1 VSRERTGVSA
11 NAVVAELEAEVARLT
26 GLIHDPF
33 VAKRRA
39 ERIAVLEGAHEEAV
53 AFLEDSGGCFC
64 KYEDGCTCPAERII
78 LRWRDKLQPRA
89 ALAAEPTEEP
99 GCPCGITD
107 PAHCSR
113 CFTCRNIAAASCTEP
128 TGEVTRHIECPEKC
142 WRRRWRVSGN
152 HSRYLP
158 PECNTCDSTGWV
170 DPHTGKSSGRSRC
183 DICFPGFAH
192 IYSQPTGGP
201 KCEECG
207 GSGVTYRWRAFTKRP
222 PPCPSCTKGEG

>member
-1 VSRERTGVSA
+1 MSRERTGVSA

-39 ERIAVLEGAHEEAV
+39 ERIAVLEEAHEEAV

-99 GCPCGITD
+99 GCPCGIAD

-113 CFTCRNIAAASCTEP
+113 CSTCRNIAATSCTE
-128 TGEVTRHIECPEKC
+128 
-142 WRRRWRVSGN
+142 
-152 HSRYLP
+152 
-158 PECNTCDSTGWV
+158 
-170 DPHTGKSSGRSRC
+170 
-183 DICFPGFAH
+183 
-192 IYSQPTGGP
+192 PTGGP

-222 PPCPSCTKGEG
+222 PPCPSCTKEGEG

>member
-1 VSRERTGVSA
+1 MSRERTGVSD
-11 NAVVAELEAEVARLT
+11 NAVVAELEAEVARL
-26 GLIHDPF
+26 GKQAEGF
-33 VAKRRA
+33 QEVAFNSNQ
-39 ERIAVLEGAHEEAV
+39 RIAVLEGAHEEAV
-53 AFLEDSGGCFC
+53 AFLGDSGGCFC

-89 ALAAEPTEEP
+89 ALP
-99 GCPCGITD
+99 
-107 PAHCSR
+107 
-113 CFTCRNIAAASCTEP
+113 TEP